1 MRETRTLFLSLLLG
15 LTGGLAGCASDT
27 TIDPG
32 GDDQP
37 LSDIDAILE
46 GAPADRGM
54 SIPFDAKADE
64 TIPATFDVM
73 DTATPVRS
81 QGSRGTCTIFATAAL
96 MESLYVREGTLAM
109 PDFSEQFLQWSVK
122 TEVGAFT
129 DGDGSNPQYNLQ
141 AINRYGI
148 VLESLWPYE
157 SSPWTSANDPAC
169 NGMDGNPVRCYTN
182 GDPPEAA
189 RMAQRFT
196 LPAGRWINPS
206 ARSLKGHIL
215 STRTPIVVSGP
226 FFYQSWN
233 HGRSRLTT
241 SSEHQANGYV
251 LSPNEEDVMDSSGD
265 RRAGHGITLYGWDDN
280 LAVQRRDAM
289 GNPMVDA
296 MGAPVMERGFFLFK
310 NSWGTGRFGRNNPH
324 GAGFGWISYDYV
336 QRYMT
341 AYVSGL
347 PQVRLREVCNDG
359 ADNDRDMQTDCADSD
374 CAAERACMDP
384 GNSNESTTPVA
395 IPDNNTTGASSTITI
410 AEAGTISSL
419 AVSLDIE
426 HTYVG
431 DLRVELTHGGTT
443 TTLID
448 RQGGSADNMQR
459 TFDVADFN
467 GADAAGDW
475 VLRVVDTAAQD
486 TGTLRSWR
494 VDITRCTTDCS
505 GSAQTRTYS
514 DTAGV
519 SIPDDDTTGLAR
531 TIEVSDTGTIQEL
544 SVTVDITHPFPLDLT
559 VRLAKEGGREFVV
572 FTEDSM
578 STGGVQRTFR
588 MTQFD
593 GEQLAGRWRLTVV
606 DGAARD
612 VGTLNGWSL
621 QVTAR

>member
-1 MRETRTLFLSLLLG
+1 
-15 LTGGLAGCASDT
+15 
-27 TIDPG
+27 
-32 GDDQP
+32 
-37 LSDIDAILE
+37 
-46 GAPADRGM
+46 
-54 SIPFDAKADE
+54 
-64 TIPATFDVM
+64 
-73 DTATPVRS
+73 
-81 QGSRGTCTIFATAAL
+81 
-96 MESLYVREGTLAM
+96 
-109 PDFSEQFLQWSVK
+109 
-122 TEVGAFT
+122 
-129 DGDGSNPQYNLQ
+129 
-141 AINRYGI
+141 
-148 VLESLWPYE
+148 
-157 SSPWTSANDPAC
+157 
-169 NGMDGNPVRCYTN
+169 
-182 GDPPEAA
+182 
-189 RMAQRFT
+189 
-196 LPAGRWINPS
+196 
-206 ARSLKGHIL
+206 
-215 STRTPIVVSGP
+215 
-226 FFYQSWN
+226 
-233 HGRSRLTT
+233 
-241 SSEHQANGYV
+241 
-251 LSPNEEDVMDSSGD
+251 
-265 RRAGHGITLYGWDDN
+265 
-280 LAVQRRDAM
+280 
-289 GNPMVDA
+289 
-296 MGAPVMERGFFLFK
+296 
-310 NSWGTGRFGRNNPH
+310 NPH
-324 GAGFGWISYDYV
+324 GAGFGWISYHYV

-395 IPDNNTTGASSTITI
+395 IPDNSTTGASSTITI

-519 SIPDDDTTGLAR
+519 SIPDDNTTGVAR
-531 TIEVSDTGTIQEL
+531 TIDVSDTGTIQEL
-544 SVTVDITHPFPLDLT
+544 SVTIDITHPFPLDLT